1 MKSSGMRSR
10 VLRPQAQ
17 SSFSAC
23 AWPKRMTIE
32 VAIIEDNST
41 IRRSLETI
49 VNRARGCQCVGAWGT
64 GEEALRLLRNSAP
77 DVVLMGIQ
85 SPNMSGVE
93 CTAQLKK
100 LLPGAQVIMVTV
112 YEDPDHIF
120 QALRAGACG
129 YLLKRSTPEQII
141 AAIREVHQG
150 GAPMSSEIARKVI
163 AQFREPLETAAE
175 VDGLSAREREVL
187 ELVAQGMNNQD
198 IAGRLGVSVDAVRW
212 HLKHIYLKLHVH
224 SRTQAA
230 LKFGSSSR
238 KAGRFRNR
246 LCSGS

>member
-1 MKSSGMRSR
+1 MIK
-10 VLRPQAQ
+10 
-17 SSFSAC
+17 
-23 AWPKRMTIE
+23 

-41 IRRSLETI
+41 IRESLETM
-49 VNRARGCQCVGAWGT
+49 VNLAPGCQCVGAWGT
-64 GEEALRLLRNSAP
+64 AEDALRVVRKQAP
-77 DVVLMGIQ
+77 DVVLMDIQ
-85 SPNMSGVE
+85 LPNMSGVE
-93 CTAQLKK
+93 CTAQVKEQ
-100 LLPGAQVIMVTV
+100 LPVAQIIMVTV
-112 YEDPDHIF
+112 YEDPDRIF

-175 VDGLSAREREVL
+175 VDDLSAREREVL
-187 ELVAQGMNNQD
+187 ELVAEGLNNKD

-230 LKFGSSSR
+230 LKFRSG
-238 KAGRFRNR
+238 KAE
-246 LCSGS
+246 

>member
-1 MKSSGMRSR
+1 MIR
-10 VLRPQAQ
+10 
-17 SSFSAC
+17 
-23 AWPKRMTIE
+23 

-41 IRRSLETI
+41 IRESLETM
-49 VNRARGCQCVGAWGT
+49 VNLAAGCQCVGAWGSA
-64 GEEALRLLRNSAP
+64 EDALRVVRNQAP
-77 DVVLMGIQ
+77 DVVLMDIQ
-85 SPNMSGVE
+85 LPNMSGVE
-93 CTAQLKK
+93 CTAQLKEQ
-100 LLPGAQVIMVTV
+100 LPAAQIIMVTV
-112 YEDPDHIF
+112 YEDPNRIF

-141 AAIREVHQG
+141 AAIRDVHQG

-175 VDGLSAREREVL
+175 VDDLSAREREVL
-187 ELVAQGMNNQD
+187 ELVAEGLNNKD

-230 LKFGSSSR
+230 LKFR
-238 KAGRFRNR
+238 
-246 LCSGS
+246 SGTAE